1 MNNYFNDIIEVSGD
15 YYLCQDA
22 EFLDEP
28 MIREINDLLECERD
42 NVQMM
47 LGENYD

>member
-1 MNNYFNDIIEVSGD
+1 MSNYFNDVVRINNE

-28 MIREINDLLECERD
+28 MVRDVNDLLECER
-42 NVQMM
+42 NSAQKM
-47 LGENYD
+47 LGEIYE